1 MPRRYLDIAKLPKHL
16 QFSVG
21 STNGGQTPFAE
32 FAGEKEFGD
41 TPEASFD
48 ALHERLTERVELKNK
63 VMPEAPLGIVL
74 QVPVMIDAHPEEA
87 DVDWIVS
94 RAPGSTAY
102 MVQIG
107 DTFAAD
113 TDPQKAWDAALG
125 KFLKSAPE
133 YQHPQENVPVTIPG
147 VDGPTEV
154 SREQLI
160 RMCTDFN
167 VSSSIRYAE
176 QENEFDSMIDAAEY
190 GTSGMRSWSNE
201 KLEKTFEEI
210 AEFYFDMAEAGTLR
224 LNSYDDLPEAAP
236 APA

>member
-1 MPRRYLDIAKLPKHL
+1 MPQRYLDIAKLPKHL

-21 STNGGQTPFAE
+21 STKGGLTPYAE
-32 FAGEKEFGD
+32 FAGEQEFGD

-94 RAPGSTAY
+94 RAPSGACL
-102 MVQIG
+102 VQIG
-107 DTFAAD
+107 DTYSAD
-113 TDPQKAWDAALG
+113 TDPQKAWDDALG
-125 KFLKSAPE
+125 KFLKSAKE
-133 YQHPQENVPVTIPG
+133 YQHPQEDVPVTIPG

-154 SREQLI
+154 SREQVI
-160 RMCTDFN
+160 RMLTDFN
-167 VSSSIRYAE
+167 ISSNLRYAE
-176 QENEFDSMIDAAEY
+176 QEKEFDAMIDAAEH
-190 GTSGMRSWSNE
+190 GTSGMRFWSNE
-201 KLEKTFEEI
+201 KLEKTFDEI
-210 AEFYFDMAEAGTLR
+210 AEFYFEMAEAGTLR